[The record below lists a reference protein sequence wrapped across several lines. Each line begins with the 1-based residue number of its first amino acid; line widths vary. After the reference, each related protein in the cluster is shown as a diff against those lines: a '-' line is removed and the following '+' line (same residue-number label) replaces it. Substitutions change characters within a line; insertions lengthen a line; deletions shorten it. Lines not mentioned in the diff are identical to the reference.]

1 MTNLKDSWYSELYE
15 RRIPLN
21 IAINNHKYKQITTY
35 LSEIA
40 PYIDNT
46 IHSAII
52 GIYPIT
58 LKPNEE
64 IKFEPH
70 LHSGITTIMN
80 IDPTVKYK
88 IQLEKEEITIPAT
101 FILPYTK
108 TRVYVIS
115 DHPTTIYI
123 CHFKNI
129 RENYVYRPV
138 PILTQY
144 ENNILMYYEPE
155 NTILKIFHSP
165 ITKEQHRRIRD
176 NIHIYEKELEMQ
188 MKFETLN
195 QILNKYIL

>member
-21 IAINNHKYKQITTY
+21 IAINNHKYRQITTY

-64 IKFEPH
+64 IKFDPH
-70 LHSGITTIMN
+70 LQSGITTIMN

-88 IQLEKEEITIPAT
+88 IELQDEEITIPAT
-101 FILPYTK
+101 FMLPYTK
-108 TRVYVIS
+108 NRVYLIS
-115 DHPTTIYI
+115 NIPKILYI
-123 CHFKNI
+123 CHFRNI
-129 RENYVYRPV
+129 KENNVYRPV

-144 ENNILMYYEPE
+144 ENNLLMYNEPE
-155 NTILKIFHSP
+155 NKIMKIFQSP
-165 ITKEQHRRIRD
+165 ITKEQHIRMRD
-176 NIHIYEKELEMQ
+176 NIYIYEKELEMQ
-188 MKFETLN
+188 MRFEVLN
-195 QILNKYIL
+195 KILNKYIL